1 MLNTDLPD
9 PAEVLGRVARG
20 DRAAFADLYDLYSG
34 HAFAVILRVVSDREV
49 AASALEA
56 TFADAWQSAPVAQRS
71 LANPLHWICGLALV
85 HARSRVRVADVELA
99 S

>member
-1 MLNTDLPD
+1 MANTDLPD

-20 DRAAFADLYDLYSG
+20 DRAAFGELYDLYSG
-34 HAFAVILRVVSDREV
+34 HAYAVILRILSDQEA

-56 TFADAWQSAPVAQRS
+56 TFADAWRSAPAAQHS

-85 HARSRVRVADVELA
+85 HARSRMRVTDVELA